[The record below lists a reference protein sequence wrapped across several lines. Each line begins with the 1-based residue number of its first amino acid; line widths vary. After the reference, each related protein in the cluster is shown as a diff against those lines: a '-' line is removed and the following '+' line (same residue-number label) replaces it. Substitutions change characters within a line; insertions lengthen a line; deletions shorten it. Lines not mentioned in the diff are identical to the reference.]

1 MKVPEYP
8 ENEDVRIEILRS
20 LNILD
25 TEPEERFDRI
35 TRIAKR
41 LFGVPIVLISLVD
54 LKCQWF
60 KSAQGI
66 EPSQM
71 PQFRDISFC
80 GHAILGDEI
89 FIVADALLDD
99 RFYDNPYV
107 IDEPKIRFYAGVPL
121 VISKGIRLGT
131 LCLIDRCPRIL
142 NEEDRSLLR
151 DLGQMAVQELAA
163 LQLATIDEL
172 TQISNRRGFVAL
184 SQYSLKLCK
193 RENKPAS
200 LFFLDLDLF
209 KEINDRYGHAE
220 GDRALIDFSMI
231 LKESFRESDVVGRLG
246 GDEFVALLSNVDR
259 EETQLVLERL
269 ERSLEEFNQKSN
281 RGYQIICS
289 VGIVAFDP
297 SRHQSI
303 DDLLAEGDRLMYE
316 QKQKKRIKREEKVLK

>member
-60 KSAQGI
+60 KSSQGI

-71 PQFRDISFC
+71 PQSRDVSFC
-80 GHAILGDEI
+80 GHAIVGDEI

-121 VISKGIRLGT
+121 IISKGIKLGT

-142 NEEDRSLLR
+142 NEEDRRLLQ
-151 DLGQMAVQELAA
+151 DLGQMAVQELAV

-289 VGIVAFDP
+289 VGIVAFDS

-303 DDLLAEGDRLMYE
+303 NDLLAEGDRLMYA
-316 QKQKKRIKREEKVLK
+316 QKQEKRKKSVYSPS